1 MVENTAYP
9 KAGDILVEKYRVDRM
24 LGEGGMG
31 AVARATQLIMQMP
44 VALKFMSPVFLN
56 VDGAVERFIKEGQ
69 AAGRIRSEHVVQIF
83 DVDLLE
89 SGAPY
94 IAMECLDG
102 VDLQAI
108 IEQGGPLPVAR
119 AVHFVVQILR
129 GLQSAHAVGIVHRD
143 MKPSNCFV
151 INRDGE
157 VDFVKLLDFGISKVS
172 QPGGVNL
179 TATNSALGTPLY
191 MAPEQASSPRD
202 VDLRSDI
209 YSVGVIAYEL
219 LTSVTPFTSESGEL
233 TEILFKLFTAD
244 VPPIRSR
251 REDLPEALAS
261 VIHKALS
268 RNPAERF
275 VNAAEFAEALRPFA
289 SQGTCAY
296 IDKMQTFVPP
306 KLETAGPSDAPAA
319 MLRKIEARKSAQPAA
334 TARQQAAVAATQPV
348 QTPDLK
354 GATKMIPASVAPQAL
369 PAAPPKRNGVLIG
382 IAVAGG
388 IIVLG
393 AALKIATQKPTT
405 TIVPEPPSAA
415 VVPVVPAA
423 ALTLATTAPAVS
435 LGVEAPRLDSDRKPV
450 RLPALVPSTSTS
462 GRLPDKTNLH

>member
-1 MVENTAYP
+1 MIENTAYP
-9 KAGDILVEKYRVDRM
+9 KAGDVLVEKYRVDRM

-44 VALKFMSPVFLN
+44 VALKFMSPMFLN

-102 VDLQAI
+102 VDLQNI
-108 IEQGGPLPVAR
+108 IERGGPLPVAR

-172 QPGGVNL
+172 QPAGGVNL

-202 VDLRSDI
+202 VDQRSDI
-209 YSVGVIAYEL
+209 YSVGVIAYEM
-219 LTSVTPFTSESGEL
+219 LTGVTPFTSESGEL

-244 VPPIRSR
+244 VPPIRDR
-251 REDLPEALAS
+251 RQDLPEALAT

-268 RNPAERF
+268 RKPAERF
-275 VNAAEFAEALRPFA
+275 ENAAAFAEALRPFA
-289 SQGTCAY
+289 APETCAY
-296 IDKMQTFVPP
+296 IDKMQSFVPP
-306 KLETAGPSDAPAA
+306 KLEAAGPSDAPAA
-319 MLRKIEARKSAQPAA
+319 MLRKIEARKSAIPAA
-334 TARQQAAVAATQPV
+334 TARQVAAVAATQPV
-348 QTPDLK
+348 HVPDLQ

-369 PAAPPKRNGVLIG
+369 AVAPPKRNGVMIG
-382 IAVAGG
+382 IAVAGA
-388 IIVLG
+388 IIVIG
-393 AALKIATQKPTT
+393 AAVEIAIEKPTA
-405 TIVPEPPSAA
+405 TIAPEAPIVT
-415 VVPVVPAA
+415 VVPPQVVPTAS
-423 ALTLATTAPAVS
+423 LTLAPTAPEVS
-435 LGVEAPRLDSDRKPV
+435 LGIQPV
-450 RLPALVPSTSTS
+450 ALSSNTTLPTHSAVVGS
-462 GRLPDKTNLH
+462 PDAVGKKKLK